1 MKKGDVLAVA
11 RVAAVMAVKN
21 TAAIIPLCHSGVPVE
36 GVRVDV
42 EVVDAAP
49 ATFSSPSDH
58 NDQDPT
64 TILLHAPIPPHG
76 GVRIAVHVET
86 TAKTGIEMEAL
97 TGVMG
102 AGLSVVDMCKAVD
115 RGCVL
120 EGVRVVGKKGGR
132 RGGWGVY
139 ADEEGGVEGVERKE
153 GRSEGAL
160 TEESVAEGATTGGA
174 FSEAE
179 STKETAAAMV
189 PAKQHELPTTENP
202 HTADPSPKSTGP
214 WKRWQPS

>member
-1 MKKGDVLAVA
+1 MKKGDVLGVA

-21 TAAIIPLCHSGVPVE
+21 TAAIIPLCHSGVPIE

-49 ATFSSPSDH
+49 ATSSPPASS
-58 NDQDPT
+58 QDPPT
-64 TILLHAPIPPHG
+64 TTTTTPLLHAPIPPYG

-97 TGVMG
+97 TGVVG

-132 RGGWGVY
+132 RGGWGVF
-139 ADEEGGVEGVERKE
+139 ADEGAERSGEEGGGV
-153 GRSEGAL
+153 
-160 TEESVAEGATTGGA
+160 
-174 FSEAE
+174 
-179 STKETAAAMV
+179 
-189 PAKQHELPTTENP
+189 
-202 HTADPSPKSTGP
+202 
-214 WKRWQPS
+214 

>member
-1 MKKGDVLAVA
+1 
-11 RVAAVMAVKN
+11 MAVKN

-49 ATFSSPSDH
+49 SPLFSSSSSSP
-58 NDQDPT
+58 DQPAQDAT
-64 TILLHAPIPPHG
+64 TTLLHHPIPPHG

-97 TGVMG
+97 TGVVG

-132 RGGWGVY
+132 RGGWGVFG
-139 ADEEGGVEGVERKE
+139 DEGGGGEGKEGKE
-153 GRSEGAL
+153 GREGGSGSGSEGI
-160 TEESVAEGATTGGA
+160 TNEGATTRGS

-179 STKETAAAMV
+179 SSQATAEGVVLTKEYEA
-189 PAKQHELPTTENP
+189 QTTETP
-202 HTADPSPKSTGP
+202 VAADTSVKSTGS

>member
-1 MKKGDVLAVA
+1 
-11 RVAAVMAVKN
+11 MAVKN

-42 EVVDAAP
+42 EVVDAA
-49 ATFSSPSDH
+49 SSPLSSSSNH
-58 NDQDPT
+58 TNNEPTQQDPT
-64 TILLHAPIPPHG
+64 TTLLQTPIPPHG

-97 TGVMG
+97 TGVVG

-132 RGGWGVY
+132 RGGWGVFD
-139 ADEEGGVEGVERKE
+139 DEGDGEGMEGMEGMEGKEGGIEDAITGGSFREAETTQETAEGV
-153 GRSEGAL
+153 
-160 TEESVAEGATTGGA
+160 VP
-174 FSEAE
+174 
-179 STKETAAAMV
+179 TKE
-189 PAKQHELPTTENP
+189 HEDRMTENP
-202 HTADPSPKSTGP
+202 IAVDTSVKSTGS